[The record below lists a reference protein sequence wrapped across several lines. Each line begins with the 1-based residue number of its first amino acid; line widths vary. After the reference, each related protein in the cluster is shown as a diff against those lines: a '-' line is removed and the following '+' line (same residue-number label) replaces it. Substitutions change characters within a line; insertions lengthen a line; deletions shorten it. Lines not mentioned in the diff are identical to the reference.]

1 MGWLFGGMSVVYA
14 HIAGLYQFRYTW
26 GVSEWTVKL
35 SEEVADWYQSLN
47 QKDLAIAKRHFD
59 ELRTFGNALGMPR
72 SKNLK
77 GKLYELR
84 FRCQNVERRI
94 TYTFEPDRNIITL
107 TTFRK
112 QKNNERKEINRARA
126 ALARRKP

>member
-47 QKDLAIAKRHFD
+47 QKDLGNR
-59 ELRTFGNALGMPR
+59 RTTNVKKSTAPEPHWQGGNHEDTGRSPR
-72 SKNLK
+72 RSH
-77 GKLYELR
+77 
-84 FRCQNVERRI
+84 
-94 TYTFEPDRNIITL
+94 
-107 TTFRK
+107 
-112 QKNNERKEINRARA
+112 
-126 ALARRKP
+126 

>member
-1 MGWLFGGMSVVYA
+1 MGWLFGGM
-14 HIAGLYQFRYTW
+14 
-26 GVSEWTVKL
+26 
-35 SEEVADWYQSLN
+35 
-47 QKDLAIAKRHFD
+47 KDLAIAKRHFD